1 LCVIV
6 AWLVMWKVM
15 LPWRTDDALF
25 EIEKLR
31 SPMLT
36 VVAAVALAPSAT
48 QAPTARTSVASDAAR
63 RRRCTKGVTGAPGD
77 RIARA

>member
-1 LCVIV
+1 
-6 AWLVMWKVM
+6 M

-36 VVAAVALAPSAT
+36 VAAAVALAPSAT
-48 QAPTARTSVASDAAR
+48 DALTARTSVASDAAR
-63 RRRCTKGVTGAPGD
+63 NRRCTKDGTGEPGD